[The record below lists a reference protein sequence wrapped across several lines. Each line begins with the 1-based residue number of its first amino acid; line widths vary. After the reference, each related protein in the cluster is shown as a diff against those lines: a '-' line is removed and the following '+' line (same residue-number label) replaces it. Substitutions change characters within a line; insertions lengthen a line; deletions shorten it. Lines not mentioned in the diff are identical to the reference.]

1 MKRTNEAIDRHV
13 IWSNVHLD
21 LDDWRGF
28 LTESYPELSN
38 DENKLYEKM
47 YELNAEY
54 LDDER
59 RNLNIQFSQPILVI
73 GDIGR
78 WNGRVQGYK
87 MVNSGN
93 IRDCLYFD
101 TDMTEWYVDKM
112 AICVQMPFTTTAQI
126 TICTVCSSVEFPMH
140 RLKICKTKFIAGEQR
155 ARTLQGSR
163 SGLVTALQPSMD
175 FGFQSS
181 EPGSVTRGKT
191 GHAEIRLTVRRNL
204 KTKGM
209 RFSLQTYHIPDILWI
224 ENTGGGSMQIR
235 ASTALRNE
243 YLQISQLAKVSGEPI
258 YITNKGEADL
268 VIQSIEAYEQREKM
282 LAHRASVLEA
292 ELDRLSGAPTY
303 SPEQV
308 RGRMKEIFD
317 AARVSD

>member
-1 MKRTNEAIDRHV
+1 MKRANESTERHV

-93 IRDCLYFD
+93 IRDCLYSD
-101 TDMTEWYVDKM
+101 TDMTEWYVDKNGDLRAD
-112 AICVQMPFTTTAQI
+112 AIHHDGTNHYLYRVFKRGVSDAQI
-126 TICTVCSSVEFPMH
+126 ENLQYKIYCRRATRADIARITQ
-140 RLKICKTKFIAGEQR
+140 RLGDSIAAVYGFRIPKQR
-155 ARTLQGSR
+155 TRQQDAR
-163 SGLVTALQPSMD
+163 
-175 FGFQSS
+175 
-181 EPGSVTRGKT
+181 
-191 GHAEIRLTVRRNL
+191 
-204 KTKGM
+204 
-209 RFSLQTYHIPDILWI
+209 
-224 ENTGGGSMQIR
+224 
-235 ASTALRNE
+235 
-243 YLQISQLAKVSGEPI
+243 
-258 YITNKGEADL
+258 
-268 VIQSIEAYEQREKM
+268 
-282 LAHRASVLEA
+282 
-292 ELDRLSGAPTY
+292 
-303 SPEQV
+303 
-308 RGRMKEIFD
+308 
-317 AARVSD
+317 